1 MTSFSATKFSDC
13 RPLGSSVWSGLT
25 GAFHLN
31 YELFCP
37 LWLFT
42 GKIEKLDFFENF
54 LTTKAFIDRQV
65 ILEFQKFKSLKSSLI
80 ALVGDFFI
88 DVYFLQGL
96 STDTLI
102 DVKYIHFEYGALLT
116 MVCFEFSAFLCLPIT
131 AFVFYKVKFAE
142 NFSKNF
148 SAF

>member
-1 MTSFSATKFSDC
+1 MPRYSKKRHFRPFSTIKSTTGDLKNFEQSWKSSRSKFLRYPVSG
-13 RPLGSSVWSGLT
+13 PNLVNLVIMKFWKFESS
-25 GAFHLN
+25 
-31 YELFCP
+31 
-37 LWLFT
+37 
-42 GKIEKLDFFENF
+42 
-54 LTTKAFIDRQV
+54 
-65 ILEFQKFKSLKSSLI
+65 KSSLI

-131 AFVFYKVKFAE
+131 AFVFYKVKLAE
-142 NFSKNF
+142 NLQKKIRLFRWAGATIFKRI
-148 SAF
+148 